1 PVYPLTAGIHNALMV
16 SLAQLAVDQVAP
28 TVEEVLPTWV
38 RRAYGLCQ
46 QEFAL
51 ANIHF
56 PQNFE
61 GLASARKRLI
71 FEELMTLTC
80 GLAMLKGRRQQ
91 GEGLVLGQHTPE
103 QFCALLPF
111 TPTGAQ
117 TRAMEDIFHDVT

>member
-1 PVYPLTAGIHNALMV
+1 MRPVNPLFEKEGEERYTGRIVPVYPLTAGIHNALMV

-38 RRAYGLCQ
+38 RREYGLCQ

-80 GLAMLKGRRQQ
+80 GLAMLKG
-91 GEGLVLGQHTPE
+91 LN
-103 QFCALLPF
+103 LL
-111 TPTGAQ
+111 
-117 TRAMEDIFHDVT
+117 